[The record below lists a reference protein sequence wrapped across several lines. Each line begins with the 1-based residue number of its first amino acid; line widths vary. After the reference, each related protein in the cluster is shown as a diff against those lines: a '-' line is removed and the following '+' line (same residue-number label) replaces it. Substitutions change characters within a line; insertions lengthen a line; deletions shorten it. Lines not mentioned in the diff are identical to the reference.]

1 MSSSQVIRH
10 LIEELQSSATQE
22 DDLYSDEKTRI
33 ELLGAAQG
41 LVAALTRPDE
51 AVASITHGAGRH
63 MCLQVAN
70 DLGLF
75 DLIVSKSRSAHEM
88 ASVTGANEKL
98 IVRIMRM
105 MVAIGFVEQSGDR
118 VYSATPMT
126 RLMTCHTLEGLDIL
140 QSTPEYLKKN
150 GYHLPRT
157 MTDTPFQFARKT
169 ELDNHKYYAEV
180 RPETMKT
187 FQVFMDGL
195 YGGPA
200 RAPWWAWYP
209 IEEVLSVDSEVAF
222 VDVAGGNGHQTA
234 GLLRAFPGTKGR
246 LIVQDLPE
254 VIQGIKVLDPRIER
268 MSYDFL
274 TPQPEAVKGT
284 TNARNGPYPQKL
296 IQYAG
301 ARVFFLSNILHDHPD
316 DVCHTIL
323 GNIRAA
329 MTPGNSKILISDMIV
344 PEIDPPLRQ
353 LDSDITMFFL
363 SGGAERSPSE
373 WTELIKTAGLK
384 VSKFW
389 YPPGDQNGIIEVEI
403 A

>member
-1 MSSSQVIRH
+1 MSSFKVIQH

-22 DDLYSDEKTRI
+22 DDFYSDEKTRI

-75 DLIVSKSRSAHEM
+75 DLISAKSHSAREM
-88 ASVTGANEKL
+88 ASITGADEKL

-105 MVAIGFVEQSGDR
+105 MAAVGFVEQSGDR

-126 RLMTCHTLEGLDIL
+126 KLMTLLSVKAGVEHTLEGLDIL

-157 MTDTPFQFARKT
+157 MTETPFQFARKT

-187 FQVFMDGL
+187 FQTFMDGL

-200 RAPWWAWYP
+200 RAPWWTWYP

-268 MSYDFL
+268 LPYDFL
-274 TPQPEAVKGT
+274 IPQPEAVK
-284 TNARNGPYPQKL
+284 
-296 IQYAG
+296 G

-316 DVCHTIL
+316 DVCHNIL

-329 MTPGNSKILISDMIV
+329 VTPGHSKILISDMIV
-344 PEIDPPLRQ
+344 PEIDPPIRQ

-363 SGGAERSPSE
+363 SGGAERSPFE
-373 WTELIKTAGLK
+373 WTELIRTAGLK